1 MESNAAARPEGQQS
15 GQQQSRDNEEPMPS
29 WARFLI
35 QQMQE
40 QTAEN
45 QKRLS
50 QQEEVI
56 VRLEQR
62 LAAQSLGRSESSVG
76 VATPQTTQQG
86 TDVGNIERRHQE
98 GTPMQG
104 GEESLVRR
112 GRKDELPDAPEFDG
126 KKQEFQPWL
135 AHVHAKLTI
144 DRADRTEAVRAW
156 YVHSRLRGKAMKQ
169 VNPWVAQAQISGSMT
184 VEGLVEQLRLAYEDP
199 MATAR
204 AATRLNSLKQ
214 GTKSFAVFIADF
226 DRTILEAGGAAW
238 TDPMKH
244 MFLSNSMSD
253 ELKRAMVTA
262 QAEPSYARYCSQLH
276 TVSQRLE
283 ALQDQGK
290 KTQTSR
296 PWNQSRNSAKDDSME
311 WEPTRTVVVAN
322 AQGVQ
327 WASEKEINR
336 RRKEKLCLKCGSSEH
351 FVRTCDSEPEEK
363 GSYQKKRQVRV
374 AKVVATTLESDESA
388 KEASDD
394 SGKE

>member
-1 MESNAAARPEGQQS
+1 MDSNAAVRPEGQQPL
-15 GQQQSRDNEEPMPS
+15 GDEEPMPA
-29 WARFLI
+29 WARFLM
-35 QQMQE
+35 QQVQE
-40 QTAEN
+40 QAAES

-62 LAAQSLGRSESSVG
+62 LAAQLLTRSEASLG
-76 VATPQTTQQG
+76 VATPQTSQQRIN
-86 TDVGNIERRHQE
+86 VGNIEGRYQE
-98 GTPMQG
+98 RIPAQDD
-104 GEESLVRR
+104 EEPLVQRK
-112 GRKDELPDAPEFDG
+112 KDELPDAPEFDG
-126 KKQEFQPWL
+126 KKQDFQPWL

-144 DRADRTEAVRAW
+144 DREDRTEAVRAW

-169 VNPWVAQAQISGSMT
+169 VNPWVAQAQSSGTMT

-238 TDPMKH
+238 ADSMKQ
-244 MFLSNSMSD
+244 MFLSNSMSE

-283 ALQDQGK
+283 ALQDQK

-296 PWNQSRNSAKDDSME
+296 SWNQSRSTPKEEGMD
-311 WEPTRTVVVAN
+311 WEPTRTVAIGST
-322 AQGVQ
+322 QGTK
-327 WASEKEINR
+327 WASDEETAR
-336 RRKEKLCLKCGSSEH
+336 RRKEGLCLKCGNAEH
-351 FVRTCDSEPEEK
+351 FVRNCKSH
-363 GSYQKKRQVRV
+363 QKKGKSVRV
-374 AKVVATTLESDESA
+374 AKVAATLQESDESA
-388 KEASDD
+388 DEASDD